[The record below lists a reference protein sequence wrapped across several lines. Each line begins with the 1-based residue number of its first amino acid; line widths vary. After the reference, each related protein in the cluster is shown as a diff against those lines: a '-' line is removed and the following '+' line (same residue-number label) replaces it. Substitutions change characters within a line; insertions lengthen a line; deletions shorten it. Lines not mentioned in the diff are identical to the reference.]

1 MKKKHTIGTVTAGL
15 MIAFALVFDG
25 IQALLT
31 VSVFLL
37 PFSIFVTFFS
47 VIGFSIWFAL
57 LGISY
62 SGRFGAA
69 RILTMIATA
78 VAELA
83 PIINALPAI
92 TAGVIGLIVLSR
104 FEDMKQSLIP
114 QGPTAAE
121 VRHARLAQ
129 ARAIRTAQLRE
140 EREQAATA
148 RFVAANDTEPEEDER
163 TAA

>member
-1 MKKKHTIGTVTAGL
+1 MQNKHTVGTVTAGL

-31 VSVFLL
+31 ISVFLL
-37 PFSIFVTFFS
+37 PFSLFVTFFS

-57 LGISY
+57 LGMNY

-69 RILTMIATA
+69 RLLTMIATA

-83 PIINALPAI
+83 PVINALPAI

-104 FEDMKQSLIP
+104 FEDMRQSLAP
-114 QGPTAAE
+114 QGPSAAE

-129 ARAIRTAQLRE
+129 ARAIRTTQLRE
-140 EREQAATA
+140 EREQAA
-148 RFVAANDTEPEEDER
+148 AAQFAAAHDDATEEDEQ